1 MLGEMAMDLLVVWC
15 CISLLLGPLVGRRLA
30 RESVALSDAHTSE
43 VVS

>member
-1 MLGEMAMDLLVVWC
+1 MLGEMAMDFLVVWC

-30 RESVALSDAHTSE
+30 RESMTLRDAHSTE